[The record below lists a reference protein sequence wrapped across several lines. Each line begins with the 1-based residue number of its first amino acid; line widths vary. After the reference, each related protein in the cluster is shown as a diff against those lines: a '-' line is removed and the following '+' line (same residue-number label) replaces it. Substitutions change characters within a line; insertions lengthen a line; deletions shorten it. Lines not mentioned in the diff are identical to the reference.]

1 MKDATVPLPCK
12 EKFAAQ
18 TRTRSSVSPTK
29 PAADLHQAQAI
40 EPHSCGGLEM
50 APVFKV
56 LDQNSSSRTGFMDIT
71 KFAIPEII
79 FGRGSLNYAGQC
91 ALRLGAKKVFLVS
104 DEGIEEAGWLQ
115 RLMDI
120 LEKEGIKWVYYP
132 GVTSNPRDFQVEQGA
147 EFYLKNGTDVII
159 AIGGGSAMDTAKG
172 IAIIASNGGRIRD
185 YEGANRVQRPL
196 PPMMLI
202 TTTAG
207 SGSDISQFCIIT
219 DMKRGVKMS
228 IITRTLVPNISIV
241 DPLILRTKT
250 ESLIIQSA
258 VDALAHAIEAYMS
271 RIASPFTEIHSLRAI
286 DLILANLQRA
296 VATRSL
302 DSLEQLSIA
311 SVSASM
317 AFSNAGLGAEH
328 ALAHALGGHFDMRHG
343 VVHPILLTS
352 VMRFNM
358 GVNLQ
363 RMADIG
369 RLILKRQVGSDQ
381 DTALAGIEKLDEFF
395 ASFDV
400 ALRLSQLI
408 PESERHHLE
417 SLCKMA
423 VQDACNLTNPRP
435 ATWEEFLRIC
445 EEVW

>member
-1 MKDATVPLPCK
+1 
-12 EKFAAQ
+12 
-18 TRTRSSVSPTK
+18 
-29 PAADLHQAQAI
+29 
-40 EPHSCGGLEM
+40 
-50 APVFKV
+50 
-56 LDQNSSSRTGFMDIT
+56 
-71 KFAIPEII
+71 
-79 FGRGSLNYAGQC
+79 
-91 ALRLGAKKVFLVS
+91 
-104 DEGIEEAGWLQ
+104 
-115 RLMDI
+115 MDI

-132 GVTSNPRDFQVEQGA
+132 GVTSNPRDFQVEMGA
-147 EFYLKNGTDVII
+147 EFYTKNGTDVII

-172 IAIIASNGGRIRD
+172 IAIIASNGGKIRD

-241 DPLILRTKT
+241 DPLILRTKS
-250 ESLIIQSA
+250 ESLIIESA

-271 RIASPFTEIHSLRAI
+271 RIASPFTAMHSLKAI
-286 DLILANLQRA
+286 DLIMANLPHA

-328 ALAHALGGHFDMRHG
+328 ALAHSLGGHFDMPHG

-352 VMRFNM
+352 VMRFNL
-358 GVNLQ
+358 GINPQ
-363 RMADIG
+363 KMAEIG
-369 RLILKRQVGSDQ
+369 RVILKGQQGSDRE
-381 DTALAGIEKLDEFF
+381 TGLAGIARLDEFF

-417 SLCKMA
+417 PLCKMA

-435 ATWEEFLRIC
+435 ATWEEFLQIC

>member
-1 MKDATVPLPCK
+1 M
-12 EKFAAQ
+12 E
-18 TRTRSSVSPTK
+18 
-29 PAADLHQAQAI
+29 
-40 EPHSCGGLEM
+40 
-50 APVFKV
+50 
-56 LDQNSSSRTGFMDIT
+56 SSRRI
-71 KFAIPEII
+71 A
-79 FGRGSLNYAGQC
+79 
-91 ALRLGAKKVFLVS
+91 
-104 DEGIEEAGWLQ
+104 
-115 RLMDI
+115 
-120 LEKEGIKWVYYP
+120 WVDY
-132 GVTSNPRDFQVEQGA
+132 
-147 EFYLKNGTDVII
+147 
-159 AIGGGSAMDTAKG
+159 AKG

-271 RIASPFTEIHSLRAI
+271 RIASPFTEMHSLKAV
-286 DLILANLQRA
+286 DLILANLQEA

-302 DSLEQLSIA
+302 ESLEQLSIA

-328 ALAHALGGHFDMRHG
+328 ALAHSLGGHFDMRHG
-343 VVHPILLTS
+343 VLHPILLTS
-352 VMRFNM
+352 VMRFNAAC
-358 GVNLQ
+358 NPKK
-363 RMADIG
+363 MAEIG
-369 RLILKRQVGSDQ
+369 RVILDRRLGSDEA
-381 DTALAGIEKLDEFF
+381 TALAGIERLDEFF

-400 ALRLSQLI
+400 ARRLGQI
-408 PESERHHLE
+408 IDPGERHQLE
-417 SLCKMA
+417 PICRMA
-423 VQDACNLTNPRP
+423 VHDACNLTNPQP
-435 ATWEEFLRIC
+435 ATWEDFLRIC

>member
-1 MKDATVPLPCK
+1 ML
-12 EKFAAQ
+12 F
-18 TRTRSSVSPTK
+18 RS
-29 PAADLHQAQAI
+29 
-40 EPHSCGGLEM
+40 
-50 APVFKV
+50 
-56 LDQNSSSRTGFMDIT
+56 
-71 KFAIPEII
+71 
-79 FGRGSLNYAGQC
+79 
-91 ALRLGAKKVFLVS
+91 
-104 DEGIEEAGWLQ
+104 
-115 RLMDI
+115 
-120 LEKEGIKWVYYP
+120 
-132 GVTSNPRDFQVEQGA
+132 
-147 EFYLKNGTDVII
+147 
-159 AIGGGSAMDTAKG
+159 
-172 IAIIASNGGRIRD
+172 
-185 YEGANRVQRPL
+185 
-196 PPMMLI
+196 
-202 TTTAG
+202 
-207 SGSDISQFCIIT
+207 
-219 DMKRGVKMS
+219 
-228 IITRTLVPNISIV
+228 
-241 DPLILRTKT
+241 
-250 ESLIIQSA
+250 
-258 VDALAHAIEAYMS
+258 
-271 RIASPFTEIHSLRAI
+271 
-286 DLILANLQRA
+286 
-296 VATRSL
+296 
-302 DSLEQLSIA
+302 
-311 SVSASM
+311 
-317 AFSNAGLGAEH
+317 SNAGLGAEH

>member
-29 PAADLHQAQAI
+29 PAVDLHQAQAI

-258 VDALAHAIEAYMS
+258 VDAW
-271 RIASPFTEIHSLRAI
+271 P
-286 DLILANLQRA
+286 
-296 VATRSL
+296 TRSRP
-302 DSLEQLSIA
+302 ICR
-311 SVSASM
+311 
-317 AFSNAGLGAEH
+317 
-328 ALAHALGGHFDMRHG
+328 AL
-343 VVHPILLTS
+343 
-352 VMRFNM
+352 
-358 GVNLQ
+358 
-363 RMADIG
+363 
-369 RLILKRQVGSDQ
+369 
-381 DTALAGIEKLDEFF
+381 
-395 ASFDV
+395 
-400 ALRLSQLI
+400 
-408 PESERHHLE
+408 
-417 SLCKMA
+417 
-423 VQDACNLTNPRP
+423 PRP
-435 ATWEEFLRIC
+435 SLKFTRFGPLI
-445 EEVW
+445 